1 MYGLSGRD
9 GLCKLLNLTGFR
21 LGIVSIQAKMPSTA
35 RDCCKGPRA
44 AYNAVLTLI
53 ASNNVVAI
61 IVAGVPV
68 YLLVGLSIVYST
80 QGNPAFMVFSSATY
94 TIMTVLILS
103 WVLFAVATYR
113 IYPNL
118 MFISIF
124 LYKCLGHWSLV
135 SLFVMFVYGARYVP
149 LGVLWYL
156 LSNFF
161 PLIGTL
167 LICGEV
173 MRRVRQRLF
182 DEIQRAGADRVM
194 DSGGLAPV
202 VEGGAGVS
210 V

>member
-1 MYGLSGRD
+1 MVVRGLVG
-9 GLCKLLNLTGFR
+9 
-21 LGIVSIQAKMPSTA
+21 IQARMPSTA

-53 ASNNVVAI
+53 ASNSVVAG
-61 IVAGVPV
+61 IVSGIPV
-68 YLLVGLSIVYST
+68 YLLVSLSIVYAT
-80 QGNPAFMVFSSATY
+80 QGNPAFVLFSSASY
-94 TIMTVLILS
+94 TIMTTLVLA
-103 WVLFAVATYR
+103 WVLFGVATYR

-124 LYKCLGHWSLV
+124 LYTCLGHWSLV
-135 SLFVMFVYGARYVP
+135 SLFVMFVYGARYVS
-149 LGVLWYL
+149 VQAMWYL

-182 DEIQRAGADRVM
+182 DEIQRADASRVM
-194 DSGGLAPV
+194 GTEGVAVEVGTGGV
-202 VEGGAGVS
+202 
-210 V
+210 

>member
-21 LGIVSIQAKMPSTA
+21 LGIVGIQAKMPSTA

-80 QGNPAFMVFSSATY
+80 QGNPGYILFASATY
-94 TIMTVLILS
+94 TIMTVLVLS
-103 WVLFAVATYR
+103 WVLFGIATYKV
-113 IYPNL
+113 YPNA
-118 MFISIF
+118 MSVSIF
-124 LYKCLGHWSLV
+124 LYTCLGHWSLV
-135 SLFVMFVYGARYVP
+135 SIIVMFVYGVRYVP

-156 LSNFF
+156 LSNIF
-161 PLIGTL
+161 PLIFTL
-167 LICGEV
+167 LICSDI
-173 MRRVRQRLF
+173 MRCLRHRLF
-182 DEIQRAGADRVM
+182 EEIQRAGADRVM
-194 DSGGLAPV
+194 SPA
-202 VEGGAGVS
+202 VENVS
-210 V
+210 VEVAGGVGV

>member
-1 MYGLSGRD
+1 M
-9 GLCKLLNLTGFR
+9 
-21 LGIVSIQAKMPSTA
+21 LGIQAKMPSTA

-44 AYNAVLTLI
+44 AYNAILTLI
-53 ASNNVVAI
+53 ASNNLVAV
-61 IVAGVPV
+61 IVAGIPV
-68 YLLVGLSIVYST
+68 YLLVSLSIVYAT

-94 TIMTVLILS
+94 TIMTVLVVA
-103 WVLFAVATYR
+103 WMLFAVATYR

-135 SLFVMFVYGARYVP
+135 SLFVMFVYGARYVS
-149 LGVLWYL
+149 VQAMWYL

-182 DEIQRAGADRVM
+182 DEIQRADANRVM
-194 DSGGLAPV
+194 ETGGVV
-202 VEGGAGVS
+202 VEVAGGVGV
-210 V
+210 